1 MRQRRTAASGPAVAD
16 GLALAEVLDSSAPLV
31 SSVCCSPRTR
41 STCRRLWADCG
52 LIPVSCVRRS
62 SSLPRAL
69 SMSHQPPRIMDA
81 AAGRMDDLAELR
93 IERIVRP

>member
-1 MRQRRTAASGPAVAD
+1 VLLAADSFNLPAATA
-16 GLALAEVLDSSAPLV
+16 
-31 SSVCCSPRTR
+31 
-41 STCRRLWADCG
+41 LWADCG